1 MLTLIGCAMLLVMA
15 VLVFFGGKRREADV
29 ERHFK
34 PHHLARVL
42 LDDEA
47 FSHRLLKCD
56 LLNVGNKY
64 LNSSELLDQFE
75 ISGLALRHRECP
87 SDVLQ
92 VPKTQQSTT
101 ASAITSQAV
110 HVV

>member
-1 MLTLIGCAMLLVMA
+1 LGCAMLVLMA
-15 VLVFFGGKRREADV
+15 VLILFGGKSREADI

-75 ISGLALRHRECP
+75 ISGLALRHRKRP
-87 SDVLQ
+87 SDVLI
-92 VPKTQQSTT
+92 VPKGQQSTT
-101 ASAITSQAV
+101 ASAASSQAAHLV
-110 HVV
+110 